1 MSFTGVLS
9 SDCQDEVQRQEE
21 QSILAS
27 SPLQGTQREAGPV
40 WSDTERLASDLVSLL
55 FWPCIQQLLIGHPL
69 CMEPGCSDI
78 ASVSLENI
86 GHQQPHYHLPPSL
99 GIGSWDPPAQDL

>member
-1 MSFTGVLS
+1 MFISLLRLRKLKKGYVTYP
-9 SDCQDEVQRQEE
+9 R
-21 QSILAS
+21 ILANN
-27 SPLQGTQREAGPV
+27 G
-40 WSDTERLASDLVSLL
+40 WSWNLSLL
-55 FWPCIQQLLIGHPL
+55 FWPFIQQLLIGHPL